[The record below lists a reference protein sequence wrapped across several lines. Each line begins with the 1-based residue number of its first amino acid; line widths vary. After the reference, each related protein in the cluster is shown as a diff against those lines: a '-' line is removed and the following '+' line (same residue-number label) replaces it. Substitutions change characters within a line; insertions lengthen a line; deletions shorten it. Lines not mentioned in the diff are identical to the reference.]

1 MTDIQPARTY
11 NQAHIAR
18 QYARGKRRISIYW
31 TWSYA
36 WESQRATYQLTYS
49 ETSETCQ

>member
-11 NQAHIAR
+11 NQAHVAR
-18 QYARGKRRISIYW
+18 PYARGKRRISIYW

-36 WESQRATYQLTYS
+36 WESQRDLTGMDNRFS
-49 ETSETCQ
+49 TMT